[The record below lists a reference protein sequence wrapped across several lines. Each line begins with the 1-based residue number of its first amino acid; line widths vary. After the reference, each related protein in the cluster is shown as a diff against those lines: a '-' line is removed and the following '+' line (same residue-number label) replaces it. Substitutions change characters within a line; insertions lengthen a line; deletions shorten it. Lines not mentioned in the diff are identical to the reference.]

1 MAEHNILGQEGES
14 QAVTFLQKNGHKI
27 LSTNYRYGRDEIDII
42 SCIENILVFT
52 EVKARSNYGGGFPEV
67 AVSKQKQRRIA
78 KVAQDYI
85 EKNNYFGEI
94 RYDIISIVTGY
105 PIYHI
110 KDAFFPIS

>member
-1 MAEHNILGQEGES
+1 MAEHNILGQEGEN
-14 QAVTFLQKNGHKI
+14 QAASFLVKNGHKI
-27 LSTNYRYGRDEIDII
+27 LCTNYRFGRDEIDII
-42 SCIENILVFT
+42 SSDNGVIVFT

-85 EKNNYFGEI
+85 ERNNYFGEI